1 MKEWFLPTLAAIFCW
16 GGWAFLPKFSAQYI
30 STKSAI
36 IYQGLGGAIVALV
49 IFHNLSDNLEIHPK
63 GSLLAIFAGMLNFLG
78 VLFYIKAVSKGS
90 VGIVSTLSA
99 LYPLVVIA
107 LGLIVFGETLSLK
120 QLIGIGFAVTAISLI
135 AT

>member
-1 MKEWFLPTLAAIFCW
+1 MKEWLLPTLAAIFCW
-16 GGWAFLPKFSAQYI
+16 GGWAFLPKLSAQYI
-30 STKSAI
+30 NTKSAI
-36 IYQGLGGAIVALV
+36 VYQGLGGALVAFLV
-49 IFHNLSDNLEIHPK
+49 FINLGGRLEIHAK
-63 GSLLAIFAGMLNFLG
+63 GSIIAVLAGILNCLG

-107 LGLIVFGETLSLK
+107 LGLLILHEKLTLK
-120 QLIGIGFAVTAISLI
+120 QIIGIGFALVAIALI